1 MPLNAP
7 NPIESARLC
16 VRPVSEPDLP
26 ALLEVN
32 GDEEVTRFLPY
43 AAWKSMSDAEA
54 WFKRMADLQAHG
66 SALQFVIAEKQT
78 GVPIGTCLLFQF
90 EEANGQAEIG
100 YVLGRA
106 YWGHGYMREAL
117 TALIDCAFNRLSLR
131 RLEAAVESQNA
142 ASTRLLRGL
151 GFTREGVLRE
161 RWITKGGPMDAEI
174 FGLLRREWGERAA
187 GHDNP

>member
-1 MPLNAP
+1 
-7 NPIESARLC
+7 
-16 VRPVSEPDLP
+16 
-26 ALLEVN
+26 
-32 GDEEVTRFLPY
+32 
-43 AAWKSMSDAEA
+43 MSDADA
-54 WFKRMADLQAHG
+54 WFKRMADLQARG

-78 GVPIGTCLLFQF
+78 GIAIGTCLLFQF
-90 EEANGQAEIG
+90 EEANAQAEIG

-117 TALIDCAFNRLSLR
+117 TALIDCVFNRMSLR

-161 RWITKGGPMDAEI
+161 RWITRQGPMDAEI
-174 FGLLRREWGERAA
+174 FGLLRREWVGRAA
-187 GHDNP
+187 GPRNP

>member
-1 MPLNAP
+1 MPLNAI

-54 WFKRMADLQAHG
+54 WFKRMADLQARG
-66 SALQFVIAEKQT
+66 SALQFVIAVKQT
-78 GVPIGTCLLFQF
+78 GITIGTCLLFQF
-90 EEANGQAEIG
+90 EEANAQAEIG

-117 TALIDCAFNRLSLR
+117 TALIDCAFNSM
-131 RLEAAVESQNA
+131 S
-142 ASTRLLRGL
+142 
-151 GFTREGVLRE
+151 
-161 RWITKGGPMDAEI
+161 
-174 FGLLRREWGERAA
+174 
-187 GHDNP
+187 

>member
-1 MPLNAP
+1 MPLIAI

-32 GDEEVTRFLPY
+32 GNEEVSRFLPY
-43 AAWKSMSDAEA
+43 AAWKSMSDAQA
-54 WFKRMADLQAHG
+54 WLKRMADLQAGG
-66 SALQFVIAEKQT
+66 SALQFVIALKQT
-78 GVPIGTCLLFQF
+78 GIAIGTCLLFKF
-90 EEANGQAEIG
+90 EEADTQAEIG

-106 YWGHGYMREAL
+106 HWGQGYMREAL
-117 TALIDCAFNRLSLR
+117 TALIDCAFNCMSLR

-161 RWITKGGPMDAEI
+161 RWITKRGPMDAEL
-174 FGLLRREWGERAA
+174 FGLLRREWVGRAA
-187 GHDNP
+187 GHHHP